1 MLIPGDMGR
10 RAARKLGKHRPLV
23 RELEDRGITV
33 LSEGRM
39 TLLEE
44 MPEAYKDV
52 ARVVDICEKAGLSRK
67 VARLVPMGVVKG

>member
-1 MLIPGDMGR
+1 
-10 RAARKLGKHRPLV
+10 
-23 RELEDRGITV
+23 
-33 LSEGRM
+33 M

-52 ARVVDICEKAGLSRK
+52 ARVVDICERAGLSRK